1 MSKLT
6 TNIPN
11 PVKLTQTL
19 VSFDTINPPGNER
32 PCAEHVGNLLEAGGF
47 SVSYHEFADTRT
59 SLVARIGGSSDSK
72 PLCFTGHIDVV
83 PLGGASWSVDPFAG
97 EIAEGKL
104 YGRGSTDMKSG
115 VAAFVTAALRVSEEV
130 KDGPGLVLVVTAGE
144 ETGCEGAYHLAEL
157 DGVLGE
163 AGAIVVGEPT
173 SNKPRIGHKGA
184 LWLKATTKGVTAHG
198 SRPEDG
204 ENAVYKAAR
213 AITQLED
220 FDFNIARHDVL
231 GKPTLNVG
239 TVHGGMNINSVPD
252 LTEIGIDIRTIPA
265 QSHTNLQSQLSG
277 YLGDEVDLE
286 PVIDV
291 DGVLTNTA
299 DEWVQEV
306 NEIITGIHGEIP
318 EYKTGT
324 GFTDASVLTPAY
336 DGAPTIILGP
346 GEPYMAHKT
355 DEYCVVEK
363 ITEAEAA
370 YIEIIRKWNDR

>member
-59 SLVARIGGSSDSK
+59 SLVARIGGSSVSK

-204 ENAVYKAAR
+204 DNAVYKAAR

-265 QSHTNLQSQLSG
+265 QSHTNLQTQLSG

-306 NEIITGIHGEIP
+306 NEIITGIQGEIP

-336 DGAPTIILGP
+336 GGAPTIILGP

-370 YIEIIRKWNDR
+370 YMEIIRRWNSR

>member
-59 SLVARIGGSSDSK
+59 SLVARIGGTSDSN

-115 VAAFVTAALRVSEEV
+115 VAAFFTAALRVSEEV

-204 ENAVYKAAR
+204 DNAVYKAAR

-231 GKPTLNVG
+231 G
-239 TVHGGMNINSVPD
+239 
-252 LTEIGIDIRTIPA
+252 
-265 QSHTNLQSQLSG
+265 
-277 YLGDEVDLE
+277 
-286 PVIDV
+286 
-291 DGVLTNTA
+291 
-299 DEWVQEV
+299 
-306 NEIITGIHGEIP
+306 
-318 EYKTGT
+318 
-324 GFTDASVLTPAY
+324 
-336 DGAPTIILGP
+336 
-346 GEPYMAHKT
+346 
-355 DEYCVVEK
+355 
-363 ITEAEAA
+363 
-370 YIEIIRKWNDR
+370 

>member
-1 MSKLT
+1 MT

-59 SLVARIGGSSDSK
+59 SLVARIGGSSEGK

-204 ENAVYKAAR
+204 DNAVYKAAR

-265 QSHTNLQSQLSG
+265 QSHTNLQTQLSG

-306 NEIITGIHGEIP
+306 NEIITGIQGEIP

-336 DGAPTIILGP
+336 GGAPTIILGP

-370 YIEIIRKWNDR
+370 YMEIIRKWNSR